1 MDNEIASKID
11 AIELTL
17 MKDDVLGFD
26 PTVLTVLDNIEIG
39 RAEIEDLKSRLG
51 AHIFSHLFNIA
62 NSAYHGSLKLGPV
75 QHFFDVVNRIGT
87 QHTKALII
95 LFVANRL
102 ARGDQDAE
110 IIFAKNFAA
119 SVVGRIMARGLGFRD
134 DSAQK
139 VELACLLSSI
149 GALMMTAYRN
159 HYDTG
164 AFVVTDDFIEQNH
177 RYLTERIIRR
187 FQLPEYLNEM
197 IMTDCLVLERMG
209 IGLPTVVKLAIA
221 FVDWSF
227 RTMENKF
234 VFRTPQATL
243 DDKSTPSLA
252 SIIEE
257 QFLAAGMK
265 KYLIILP
272 ETTCKPPE
280 GR

>member
-1 MDNEIASKID
+1 
-11 AIELTL
+11 
-17 MKDDVLGFD
+17 
-26 PTVLTVLDNIEIG
+26 
-39 RAEIEDLKSRLG
+39 
-51 AHIFSHLFNIA
+51 
-62 NSAYHGSLKLGPV
+62 
-75 QHFFDVVNRIGT
+75 VVNRIGT

-139 VELACLLSSI
+139 VELACLMSSI

-164 AFVVTDDFIEQNH
+164 DFVISDDFIEQNH
-177 RYLTERIIRR
+177 RYLTERVIRR

-197 IMTDCLVLERMG
+197 IMTDCLILERMG

-227 RTMENKF
+227 RTMDNKF

-272 ETTCKPPE
+272 EETCNPPQ
-280 GR
+280 GN

>member
-1 MDNEIASKID
+1 MDNEIASKIEK
-11 AIELTL
+11 IELTL
-17 MKDDVLGFD
+17 MQDDILGFD
-26 PTVLTVLDNIEIG
+26 PTVLSVLDNVEIG
-39 RAEIEDLKSRLG
+39 RAEIETLKSRLG

-75 QHFFDVVNRIGT
+75 EHFFDVVNRIGL

-95 LFVANRL
+95 LFISNRL
-102 ARGDQDAE
+102 ARGGQEAE

-119 SVVGRIMARGLGFRD
+119 SVMGRIMARGFGFRD

-159 HYDTG
+159 HHATG
-164 AFVVTDDFIEQNH
+164 DFVLSDDFIEQNH
-177 RYLTERIIRR
+177 KYLTERIIRR
-187 FQLPEYLNEM
+187 FQLPEYLLEM
-197 IMTDCLVLERMG
+197 IMADCLTLERMG

-227 RTMENKF
+227 RTMDNKF

-243 DDKSTPSLA
+243 DDRSTPSLA
-252 SIIEE
+252 TIIEE
-257 QFLAAGMK
+257 QFLAAGLRR
-265 KYLIILP
+265 YLIILP
-272 ETTCKPPE
+272 ETTE
-280 GR
+280 QSS

>member
-1 MDNEIASKID
+1 MDNETASKIET
-11 AIELTL
+11 IELTL
-17 MKDDVLGFD
+17 MKDDLLGFD
-26 PTVLTVLDNIEIG
+26 PTVLSVLDNIEIG

-164 AFVVTDDFIEQNH
+164 DFVVSDDFIERNH

-197 IMTDCLVLERMG
+197 IMTDCLILERMG

-227 RTMENKF
+227 RTMDNKF

-272 ETTCKPPE
+272 AETCTPSQ
-280 GR
+280 GH